1 MLYMYFRSYRDGN
14 IKGTSYTIEHLK
26 NLLGLED
33 KYDRWADFKRYI
45 LLPAIEEINETE
57 TEIIFK
63 LIDNKGFIPV
73 SLEYIDKP
81 YEPSKTDA
89 TFIDIVFSDIRLYEF
104 IREESIQRT

>member
-1 MLYMYFRSYRDGN
+1 MKTFGDLEPGDDIFVVDKTDIYSLEV
-14 IKGTSYTIEHLK
+14 YT
-26 NLLGLED
+26 
-33 KYDRWADFKRYI
+33 
-45 LLPAIEEINETE
+45 IEEINETE

-81 YEPSKTDA
+81 YEPSKPNA

-104 IREESIQRT
+104 IRDESIQRT

>member
-1 MLYMYFRSYRDGN
+1 MKTFGDLEPGDDIFVVDKTDIHSLEV
-14 IKGTSYTIEHLK
+14 YT
-26 NLLGLED
+26 
-33 KYDRWADFKRYI
+33 
-45 LLPAIEEINETE
+45 IEEINETE

-81 YEPSKTDA
+81 YEPSKTNA

-104 IREESIQRT
+104 IRDESIQRT

>member
-1 MLYMYFRSYRDGN
+1 MKTFGDLEPGDDIFVVDKTDIYSLEV
-14 IKGTSYTIEHLK
+14 YT
-26 NLLGLED
+26 
-33 KYDRWADFKRYI
+33 
-45 LLPAIEEINETE
+45 IEEINETE

-81 YEPSKTDA
+81 YEPSKTNA
-89 TFIDIVFSDIRLYEF
+89 SFIDIVFSDIRLYEF

>member
-1 MLYMYFRSYRDGN
+1 MKTFGDLEPGDDIFVVDKTDIYSLEV
-14 IKGTSYTIEHLK
+14 YT
-26 NLLGLED
+26 
-33 KYDRWADFKRYI
+33 
-45 LLPAIEEINETE
+45 IEEINETE

-81 YEPSKTDA
+81 YEPPKTNA

-104 IREESIQRT
+104 IREEIIQRT

>member
-1 MLYMYFRSYRDGN
+1 MKTFGDLEPGDDIFVVDKTDIYSLEV
-14 IKGTSYTIEHLK
+14 YT
-26 NLLGLED
+26 
-33 KYDRWADFKRYI
+33 
-45 LLPAIEEINETE
+45 IEEINETE

-73 SLEYIDKP
+73 SLKYIDKP

-104 IREESIQRT
+104 IRDESIQRT

>member
-1 MLYMYFRSYRDGN
+1 MKTFGDLEPGDDIFVVDKTDIYSLEV
-14 IKGTSYTIEHLK
+14 YT
-26 NLLGLED
+26 
-33 KYDRWADFKRYI
+33 
-45 LLPAIEEINETE
+45 IEEINETE

-81 YEPSKTDA
+81 YYDPSKTNSA
-89 TFIDIVFSDIRLYEF
+89 FIDIVFSDIRLYEF

>member
-1 MLYMYFRSYRDGN
+1 MKTFGDLEPGDDIFVVDKTDIYSLEV
-14 IKGTSYTIEHLK
+14 YT
-26 NLLGLED
+26 
-33 KYDRWADFKRYI
+33 
-45 LLPAIEEINETE
+45 IEEINETE

-81 YEPSKTDA
+81 YEPSKTNS

-104 IREESIQRT
+104 IRDESIQRT

>member
-1 MLYMYFRSYRDGN
+1 MKTFGDLEPGDDIFVVDKTDIYSLEV
-14 IKGTSYTIEHLK
+14 YT
-26 NLLGLED
+26 
-33 KYDRWADFKRYI
+33 
-45 LLPAIEEINETE
+45 IEEINETE

-81 YEPSKTDA
+81 YEPSKTNA

-104 IREESIQRT
+104 IRDESIQRT

>member
-1 MLYMYFRSYRDGN
+1 MKTFGDLDPGDDIFVVDKTDIYSLEV
-14 IKGTSYTIEHLK
+14 YT
-26 NLLGLED
+26 
-33 KYDRWADFKRYI
+33 
-45 LLPAIEEINETE
+45 IEEINETE

-81 YEPSKTDA
+81 YEPSKTNA

-104 IREESIQRT
+104 IRDESIQRT